1 MTHVTIVQADYRLSG
16 ARTFCCY
23 WGPSITM

>member
-1 MTHVTIVQADYRLSG
+1 MTHVTIAQADYRVSA

-23 WGPSITM
+23 WGPSVSV